1 MLDNKGSIVCPSPQ
15 PTMSRIS
22 HRYVRQ
28 MCPFLAQSDVWEVER
43 SDDSTTTEDTRS
55 SSHFLHLVSCT
66 LPHLQQ
72 TGYWTH
78 NFRVDNP
85 YRPIGFT
92 QAIREHRQLGHGMF
106 LEISTRLEVL
116 WLLTRVSCM
125 FAKNGDSSGVIE
137 CALHHAAAT
146 TVRVLGQPYEG
157 TSPAWIP
164 PEKVAFLRT
173 QKAHNKRQR
182 ASETDATR
190 RLAPYCAMRRLCRA
204 QSVDRDVIPRMRST
218 LAEGYA
224 RELRAPMKALWTHVR
239 LFLVAFEAPS
249 FHLDGWLFSESLAC
263 IPPLP
268 TTVSLVDLET
278 LQAHE
283 NLQRVAIN
291 DAATASVAL
300 FEGVRASYDRSLWQ
314 WLQFRRLLAAGE
326 HDMQRFCLDEV
337 IISHTFDFHFT
348 TFQIALDL
356 LFTILCKGGG
366 WHRKYA
372 TRHTAA
378 VAHCMLA

>member
-1 MLDNKGSIVCPSPQ
+1 MTS
-15 PTMSRIS
+15 IS

-28 MCPFLAQSDVWEVER
+28 MCPFLAQSDVWDVER
-43 SDDSTTTEDTRS
+43 SDTTTTENTRS
-55 SSHFLHLVSCT
+55 TSHFLHLVSCT

-92 QAIREHRQLGHGMF
+92 QALQEHRQLGHGMF

-125 FAKNGDSSGVIE
+125 FTKNGNSSGLIG
-137 CALHHAAAT
+137 CALHHAAAS
-146 TVRVLGQPYEG
+146 TVSVLGQPHEG
-157 TSPAWIP
+157 KSSTWIP
-164 PEKVAFLRT
+164 PEKVAFLCT

-182 ASETDATR
+182 AFETDATR

-204 QSVDRDVIPRMRST
+204 QSVNSDVIPRMRST

-224 RELRAPMKALWTHVR
+224 RELRTPMRALWTDVR
-239 LFLVAFEAPS
+239 LFLVAFGAPS

-268 TTVSLVDLET
+268 TAVSLVDLET

-283 NLQRVAIN
+283 NLQRVAVN
-291 DAATASVAL
+291 DAATALITL
-300 FEGVRASYDRSLWQ
+300 FEGVREAYDRSVWQ

-337 IISHTFDFHFT
+337 IITHTFDFHFT

-356 LFTILCKGGG
+356 LSTILRKGGG
-366 WHRKYA
+366 WNRKYT
-372 TRHTAA
+372 TRHIAA
-378 VAHCMLA
+378 IAHSMLS